1 MFLEQDVSEV
11 CQKSERLKDVCNNDE
26 MASFFRVTVYCILY
40 VIACS
45 VDSK

>member
-26 MASFFRVTVYCILY
+26 MASFFGPPCIASFMLLH
-40 VIACS
+40 VA
-45 VDSK
+45 